1 MKSSSRPTTLWL
13 GSFFRCNRPYH
24 LGLLRAITVPD
35 NKVMEA
41 VVFTRLHLELPLDN
55 SSNNHYSQIIKY
67 YQLKRAVVMLQLA
80 LFVYNL

>member
-1 MKSSSRPTTLWL
+1 M
-13 GSFFRCNRPYH
+13 
-24 LGLLRAITVPD
+24 GLLCAITVPD

-41 VVFTRLHLELPLDN
+41 VVFTRLHLELPLNN